1 MTALRCAQCG
11 SPGGLLHR
19 KRPWS
24 HASHGSK
31 TWEVSNC
38 FRKVWRSF
46 VSLIVQ
52 PVCIVT
58 PWCKRCSHCKKD
70 TPTRDIIVG
79 GHEDASASAPN
90 APQPP
95 NSLEPVPPGDPLD
108 DGPLPNCP
116 IRYVL
121 SRNPIDNALP
131 VYAEPRPS
139 SLVVLRP
146 GQKALREP
154 HQWSPGP
161 FSTVIDVACCLRKSP
176 TAVTGHQQGRKVVAY
191 TDCPPIYPMASLGL
205 EWLDEDSLVQ
215 MWPEGLRQ
223 KRRIEKKNDC
233 SSGRQATFTSLSEE
247 SWDSNTLGPFVE
259 EKGPRSHKMTTTED
273 EDLVPSQPEDPSAKP

>member
-70 TPTRDIIVG
+70 TPTQDIIVG

-154 HQWSPGP
+154 SVVTW
-161 FSTVIDVACCLRKSP
+161 
-176 TAVTGHQQGRKVVAY
+176 AVLHRYRCRLLPAEVPNGCDRAPAGRKVVAY

-223 KRRIEKKNDC
+223 KRRIEKKKKIAALG
-233 SSGRQATFTSLSEE
+233 GRQHSRACGKNPGTATLWAPLWKKKDHAAT
-247 SWDSNTLGPFVE
+247 
-259 EKGPRSHKMTTTED
+259 K
-273 EDLVPSQPEDPSAKP
+273 